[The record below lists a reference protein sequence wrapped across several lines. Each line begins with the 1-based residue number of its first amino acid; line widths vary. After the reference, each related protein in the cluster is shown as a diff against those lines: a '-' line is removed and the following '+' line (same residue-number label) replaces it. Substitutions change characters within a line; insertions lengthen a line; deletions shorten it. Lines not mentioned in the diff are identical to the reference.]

1 MKKMKRAAS
10 LFLAV
15 LTLLSV
21 MIPGV
26 SAAEPADLPAAD
38 SPMLEN
44 TTDSSKFPRETA
56 NLTDVY
62 GQIDTESA
70 NEMDSMFSDAAWDR
84 FFDDMDRTLDF
95 EPVED
100 KEAAPVL
107 KSADHFVEDG
117 GLQAYLKGG
126 NLLMGSQVGLQANKE
141 EKVKVLGADNNAGA
155 WVFVVDKDALCF
167 WVKDTDGQGIAGA
180 LVTISY
186 LDDAGKRQTRSTVTT
201 GGNTPGIA
209 VFDDAPESVFGILDI
224 QAAGYRAVSVLDKL
238 MEAGEQ
244 YTYLLEDS
252 KDNDLYLRGV
262 DLSGKDLMNEETP
275 LSLMDH
281 DTENL
286 SLKVLVTKS
295 GSASFPSS
303 VEIQSANRGKTILTI
318 SSTSAYAYDSNT
330 RVYTAEKRWAEQSAG
345 LLQDGDEVAVKV
357 GSDTFRLDNLTV
369 KNAVFNN
376 LGTNKTEMPVTTQSA
391 PGNLADKMGGAGAL
405 NSTFQI
411 LQVPVTVGFFPDGSM
426 ILMAS
431 YDITKLA
438 PEMETKYSSLFSKSW
453 NPKNLETTK
462 SAFEVFERS
471 FWENAENM
479 RSGKAVLNST
489 DKIKCVSN
497 KNYNFSMSFS
507 VFLRSNYNAETKDS
521 YGTGG
526 ILFCG
531 SFSGGVT
538 EYFLFTAGPVVIP
551 AYIGFEA
558 GIAVKTTLNVS
569 FGMDKPPSSEAKDV
583 KWKYA
588 NNGSDDWSGRIE
600 VILSFSVFGGVGVKG
615 VLGAC
620 AIGYANMDIAAVL
633 GKGSASMV
641 ENPHS
646 FIDVLYGMRIEYYL
660 LVYTGQIN
668 LDCLQGAKRIYDS
681 DWTSA
686 QLMEE
691 ALENMEFEEVDLA
704 ACAEKMKPA
713 LMGDGKHH
721 DEYFIP
727 QNQQLEGSSNTR
739 TLDYDIYPDTQIQM
753 VTTKSYNALF
763 RICSNGKRTDIYYQ
777 RQDPDTGAFYQG
789 YNKVT
794 LPEGETR
801 SVTEFVVVP
810 NQTNRSDP
818 NYWDKVY
825 IGAIV
830 ADCTLPESERMR
842 STDVVA
848 MVVDVDESETV
859 SSVVASDPA
868 KQGQVLYSAPMP
880 AGREDYCSVAY
891 AATQL
896 QDSNGTQFTTLKS
909 YISAVPTYTN
919 YWISSCEPN
928 TPAVRSYTNLG
939 QNKICSN
946 GVIAPNEPTYW
957 QADPWASSDKYLVMK
972 GYGANGFYARDLRCN
987 IRVDINGLIDPADI
1001 GTDRVDFNSIVTNW
1015 KYLNGCNY
1023 FIAGDSVYWMNKK
1036 TSGSS
1041 YEWVVEKVKGGSG
1054 IISVENSYAMISNQA
1069 QSAIYIIDV
1078 VGDYEVDV
1086 ETGTS
1091 SLTSNKLQVYT
1102 LITETNWKG
1111 EVNTQLHGP
1120 LELKFAKGEQV
1131 NVFAAAYNPNEC
1143 KSPGLFVVYTTPS
1156 TNPKAN
1162 TKIRTWQ
1169 QNADSGMLVTNVQIP
1184 DYLVR
1189 QGQPVI
1195 DIYAT
1200 LKNYGFAGIASA
1212 QYVVTDENG
1221 TKLIPAA
1228 NQMSGDLIH
1237 IHGDELYPGDSRVD
1251 HLQVKPNPNW
1261 DTNKEHQIIVDL
1273 DVNKYDGDID
1283 DFVNTAA
1290 LKADNTSFSAEGVV
1304 IGGRHYV
1311 STAIENN
1318 TLIGQETPTIQA
1330 VFDYGDS
1337 GKERTMKFSL
1347 PTKEQ
1352 LQRFDA
1358 DDADYTGQVYHY
1370 DIDMEPIW
1378 KQGAM
1383 EGLRGVTFSLV
1394 DSKGEPA
1401 SNRAVYVANPLEQI
1415 QGFGSNHD
1423 CPAKQFADVNQHAW
1437 YHESVDYAVE
1447 NQLMNG
1453 VSETKFDPSGS
1464 TTRAMLATLLY
1475 RMEQSPKV
1483 SGKSPFTDVQK
1494 DQWYTDAVIWA
1505 NSKGIVEGYGDG
1517 RFGPTDTLT
1526 REQFAAMLQ
1535 RYAKYKDYDIGKTAD
1550 LSGYTDAAQIS
1561 PWAQSAMQWAN
1572 AEGMITGRS
1581 ETTLAPKGS
1590 ASRAEAAAILMRFL
1604 ESRPAA

>member
-1 MKKMKRAAS
+1 MMKKAAS

-15 LTLLSV
+15 LML
-21 MIPGV
+21 V
-26 SAAEPADLPAAD
+26 SLVPLQALAAEPTDLPAAD

-44 TTDSSKFPRETA
+44 TTDSSRFPRESSS
-56 NLTDVY
+56 LTDVY
-62 GQIDTESA
+62 GQIDNETA
-70 NEMDSMFSDAAWDR
+70 NEMDSMFSDEAWAR
-84 FFDDMDRTLDF
+84 FADDMDRMLDF
-95 EPVED
+95 APVED

-107 KSADHFVEDG
+107 KSTDRFVEDG

-126 NLLMGSQVGLQANKE
+126 NLLMGSEVGLQANKE
-141 EKVKVLGADNNAGA
+141 EKVKILGADANAGA

-167 WVKDTDGQGIAGA
+167 WVKDTDGQGIEGA

-209 VFDDAPESVFGILDI
+209 VFDNAPESVFGILDI
-224 QAAGYRAVSVLDKL
+224 QAEGYRAVSVLDKQ
-238 MEAGEQ
+238 MEAGET
-244 YTYLLEDS
+244 YTYVLEDS
-252 KDNDLYLRGV
+252 KANDLYLRGV
-262 DLSGKDLMNEETP
+262 DLSGKDLMNEETT

-281 DTENL
+281 DTDNL

-318 SSTSAYAYDSNT
+318 SSSSGYAYDANT
-330 RVYTAEKRWAEQSAG
+330 RVYTAEKRWVEQQAG
-345 LLQDGDEVAVKV
+345 LLQDGDEAAVKV
-357 GSDTFRLDNLTV
+357 GSNSFRLNNLTV

-376 LGTNKTEMPVTTQSA
+376 LGTNKTEMPVTTKSA
-391 PGNLADKMGGAGAL
+391 PGNLADKMGGAGML

-431 YDITKLA
+431 YDITRLA
-438 PEMETKYSSLFSKSW
+438 PEMETKYSSLFAKSW
-453 NPKNLETTK
+453 NPKNLETTR

-497 KNYNFSMSFS
+497 KSYNFSMSFS

-531 SFSGGVT
+531 SFSGGIT

-551 AYIGFEA
+551 AYVGFEA

-569 FGMDKPPSSEAKDV
+569 FGMDKPPVGEASDV

-620 AIGYANMDIAAVL
+620 AIGYANMDIATVL

-641 ENPHS
+641 ENPHT
-646 FIDVLYGMRIEYYL
+646 FIDILYGMRIEYYL

-681 DWTSA
+681 DWDSA
-686 QLMEE
+686 RLMAE
-691 ALENMEFEEVDLA
+691 AVENMEFEEVDLA
-704 ACAEKMKPA
+704 ACAEKMTPA
-713 LMGDGKHH
+713 LMDDGKEH
-721 DEYFIP
+721 DEYFIL

-739 TLDYDIYPDTQIQM
+739 TLDYDVYPDTQIQM

-810 NQTNRSDP
+810 NQTNRGDP

-825 IGAIV
+825 IGAVV

-859 SSVVASDPA
+859 SSVVVSDPA

-880 AGREDYCSVAY
+880 AGREGYCSVAY

-896 QDSNGTQFTTLKS
+896 QDNNGNQFNTLKS
-909 YISAVPTYTN
+909 FISAVPSYTN

-928 TPAVRSYTNLG
+928 TPEVRSYTNLG
-939 QNKICSN
+939 SNKICSN

-957 QADPWASSDKYLVMK
+957 QADPYASSDKWLVMK

-987 IRVDINGLIDPADI
+987 IRVDIDGLIDPADI

-1054 IISVENSYAMISNQA
+1054 IVSVDNSYAMITNQA

-1078 VGDYEVDV
+1078 VGRYDVDV
-1086 ETGTS
+1086 DAGTS
-1091 SLTSNKLQVYT
+1091 TLTDNKLQVYT
-1102 LITETNWKG
+1102 LTTEETWTG
-1111 EVNTQLHGP
+1111 EVVTQLHGP

-1290 LKADNTSFSAEGVV
+1290 LKADNTSFRAEGVV

-1318 TLIGQETPTIQA
+1318 TLIGQETPVIQA

-1337 GKERTMKFSL
+1337 GRERTMTFSL

-1352 LQRFDA
+1352 LMRFDA
-1358 DDADYTGQVYHY
+1358 DDDDYTGQVYHY

-1378 KQGAM
+1378 RQGAM

-1394 DSKGEPA
+1394 DANGEPA
-1401 SNRAVYVANPLEQI
+1401 SNRAVYVANPMEQTS
-1415 QGFGSNHD
+1415 GFGGDDHD
-1423 CPAKQFADVNQHAW
+1423 CFAKQFTDVDLHAW
-1437 YHESVDYAVE
+1437 YHSAVDYAVRKG
-1447 NQLMNG
+1447 LMNG
-1453 VSETKFDPSGS
+1453 VAPDKFDPSGT
-1464 TTRAMLATLLY
+1464 TTRAMLATILWRL
-1475 RMEQSPKV
+1475 EGEPAV
-1483 SGKSPFTDVQK
+1483 SGRNPFRDVK
-1494 DQWYTDAVIWA
+1494 ADQWYTEAVLWA
-1505 NSKGIVEGYGDG
+1505 NETGVAKGYGNG
-1517 RFGPTDTLT
+1517 IFGPTDTLT

-1535 RYAKYKDYDIGKTAD
+1535 RYAKLKGLDTGKTAD
-1550 LSGYTDAAQIS
+1550 LSAYADADSIS
-1561 PWAQSAMQWAN
+1561 AWALDAMRWAN
-1572 AEGMITGRS
+1572 AEGLIRGRT
-1581 ETTLAPKGS
+1581 ETTLVPKGS
-1590 ASRAEAAAILMRFL
+1590 TTRAETAAILMRYL
-1604 ESRPAA
+1604 ENGKEG

>member
-15 LTLLSV
+15 LMLMSV

-26 SAAEPADLPAAD
+26 SAAEPTDLPASD
-38 SPMLEN
+38 SPMLYN
-44 TTDSSKFPRETA
+44 TTDSSKFPKETS

-62 GQIDTESA
+62 GQIDTEAA
-70 NEMDSMFSDAAWDR
+70 NEMDSMFSDEAWAR
-84 FFDDMDRTLDF
+84 FADDMDRMLDF
-95 EPVED
+95 APVED

-107 KSADHFVEDG
+107 KSADRFVEDG

-126 NLLMGSQVGLQANKE
+126 NLLMGSEVGLQANKE
-141 EKVKVLGADNNAGA
+141 EKVKILGADTNAGA

-167 WVKDTDGQGIAGA
+167 WVKDTDGQGIEGA

-209 VFDDAPESVFGILDI
+209 VFDNAPESVFGILDI
-224 QAAGYRAVSVLDKL
+224 QAEGYRAVSVLDKQ
-238 MEAGEQ
+238 MEAGET
-244 YTYLLEDS
+244 YTYVLEDS
-252 KDNDLYLRGV
+252 KANDLYLRGV
-262 DLSGKDLMNEETP
+262 DLSGKDLMNEETT

-281 DTENL
+281 DTDNL

-318 SSTSAYAYDSNT
+318 SSTSGYAYDANT

-345 LLQDGDEVAVKV
+345 LLQNGDEVAVKV
-357 GSDTFRLDNLTV
+357 SSDTFRLNHLTV

-376 LGTNKTEMPVTTQSA
+376 LGTNKTEMPVTTKSA
-391 PGNLADKMGGAGAL
+391 PGNLADKMGGAGML

-411 LQVPVTVGFFPDGSM
+411 LQVPVTVGFFPDGNM

-431 YDITKLA
+431 YDITRLA
-438 PEMETKYSSLFSKSW
+438 PEMETKYSSLFAKSW
-453 NPKNLETTK
+453 NPKNLETTR

-497 KNYNFSMSFS
+497 KSYNFSMSFS

-531 SFSGGVT
+531 SFSGGIT

-551 AYIGFEA
+551 AYVGFEA

-569 FGMDKPPSSEAKDV
+569 FGMDKPPVGEASDV

-620 AIGYANMDIAAVL
+620 AIGYANMDIATVL
-633 GKGSASMV
+633 GKGSASLV
-641 ENPHS
+641 ENPHT
-646 FIDVLYGMRIEYYL
+646 FIDILYGMRIEYYL

-668 LDCLQGAKRIYDS
+668 LECLQDAKRIYDS
-681 DWTSA
+681 DWDSA
-686 QLMEE
+686 RLMAE
-691 ALENMEFEEVDLA
+691 AVENMEFEEVDLA
-704 ACAEKMKPA
+704 ACAEKMTPA
-713 LMGDGKHH
+713 LMDDGKEH
-721 DEYFIP
+721 DEYFIL

-739 TLDYDIYPDTQIQM
+739 TLDYDVYPDTQIQM

-810 NQTNRSDP
+810 NQTNRGDP

-825 IGAIV
+825 IGAVV

-859 SSVVASDPA
+859 SSVVVSDPA

-880 AGREDYCSVAY
+880 AGREGYCSVAY

-896 QDSNGTQFTTLKS
+896 QDNNGNQFNTLKS
-909 YISAVPTYTN
+909 FISAVPSYTN

-928 TPAVRSYTNLG
+928 TPEVRSYTNLG
-939 QNKICSN
+939 SNKICSN

-957 QADPWASSDKYLVMK
+957 QADPYASSDKWLVMK
-972 GYGANGFYARDLRCN
+972 GYGANGFYAGDLRCN
-987 IRVDINGLIDPADI
+987 IRVDIDGLIDPEDI

-1054 IISVENSYAMISNQA
+1054 IVSVDNSYAMITNQA

-1078 VGDYEVDV
+1078 VGRYDVDV
-1086 ETGTS
+1086 DAGTS
-1091 SLTSNKLQVYT
+1091 TLTDNKLQVYT
-1102 LITETNWKG
+1102 LTTEETWTG
-1111 EVNTQLHGP
+1111 EVVTQLHGP

-1169 QNADSGMLVTNVQIP
+1169 QNADSGMLVTNVKIP

-1290 LKADNTSFSAEGVV
+1290 LKADNTSFRAEGVV

-1318 TLIGQETPTIQA
+1318 TLIGQETPIIQA

-1337 GKERTMKFSL
+1337 GRERTMTFSL

-1352 LQRFDA
+1352 LMRFDA
-1358 DDADYTGQVYHY
+1358 DDDDYTGQIYHY

-1378 KQGAM
+1378 RQGAQQ
-1383 EGLRGVTFSLV
+1383 GLRGVSFSLV
-1394 DSKGEPA
+1394 DAAGEPA
-1401 SNRAVYVANPLEQI
+1401 SNRTVYVPNPLEQAPSL
-1415 QGFGSNHD
+1415 GGNDND
-1423 CPAKQFADVNQHAW
+1423 CPSKQFTDVDLHAW
-1437 YHESVDYAVE
+1437 YHSAVDYAVE

-1453 VSETKFDPSGS
+1453 VSETKFDPNGS
-1464 TTRAMLATLLY
+1464 TTRAMLATILY
-1475 RMEQSPKV
+1475 RMEKSPKV
-1483 SGKSPFTDVQK
+1483 TGENPFTDVK
-1494 DQWYTDAVIWA
+1494 AGQWYTDAVIWA
-1505 NSKGIVEGYGDG
+1505 NAKGIVEGYGG
-1517 RFGPTDTLT
+1517 GKFGPMDTLT

-1535 RYAKYKDYDIGKTAD
+1535 RYARYKDYNVGKTAD
-1550 LSGYTDAAQIS
+1550 LSGYADAKQIS
-1561 PWAQSAMQWAN
+1561 PWAKAAMQWAN
-1572 AEGMITGRS
+1572 AEGLITGRS
-1581 ETTLAPKGS
+1581 ETTLVPKGS
-1590 ASRAEAAAILMRFL
+1590 ATRAETATILMRFQ
-1604 ESRPAA
+1604 ETVCE